1 MWLLG
6 VHLGLAPDALRSCP
20 WEKVEKQKTGPEVSY
35 PVKLQRLW
43 VWSSSRGM
51 HPGLCLS
58 SLGGPWWGL
67 FHRGLEWRGT
77 LSPSRSRH
85 TSPRRGVGKG
95 PREAYRLPSSALLVG
110 PCCLDRV
117 PMWQVYL
124 LPDVKPSPAP
134 PCSPRCTSCPA
145 APGIQLPTTGTRAHV
160 PAPPPDC
167 ALFEGRGCVTQLCH
181 ARAWY
186 TVGALIKVYETNG
199 CMSERSRRFLSR
211 PDVPASSER
220 ISVFLR
226 EGVQGTPERRSLLGC
241 YWEQEMFLQQSPSL
255 SPSVG
260 REGAQSSGP
269 GRAELLGSRCPRRRA
284 STSWFSSPTPTQ
296 QAHPP
301 AHGASPDFAAVLLG
315 PAFFPATI

>member
-1 MWLLG
+1 MWLLEG
-6 VHLGLAPDALRSCP
+6 VQLGLAPDTLVSCP
-20 WEKVEKQKTGPEVSY
+20 WEKVEKQKTGPGVSC
-35 PVKLQRLW
+35 PIKLQRLW
-43 VWSSSRGM
+43 VWSSSERM

-58 SLGGPWWGL
+58 SLGGLWWGL
-67 FHRGLEWRGT
+67 FRRCLEWRGA
-77 LSPSRSRH
+77 LSPSRNRH

-95 PREAYRLPSSALLVG
+95 PQEAYRLPSSPSLVG

-134 PCSPRCTSCPA
+134 PCCTSCPV
-145 APGIQLPTTGTRAHV
+145 APGIQLPMTGTRAHV

-167 ALFEGRGCVTQLCH
+167 ELFEGRGCVTQLCH
-181 ARAWY
+181 TRAWY
-186 TVGALIKVYETNG
+186 TVGALIKVCETNG
-199 CMSERSRRFLSR
+199 YTSERSRRFLSG

-260 REGAQSSGP
+260 REGAQNSGP
-269 GRAELLGSRCPRRRA
+269 GRAELLGSCSPRRQA

-296 QAHPP
+296 QAHPL